1 MAHFYHFSFH
11 SSIGHHGPKRTPKQ
25 NSEEKAPKVTAPV
38 TPETAS
44 QIQAQQTTKRILRR
58 VDLRLVPILSLLY
71 LLCFLCRQ
79 NIGNAKT
86 YHMTYDLHLTTQ
98 QYQIALTAF
107 FLSYSTFDIPCN
119 IMLKKLR
126 PSVWLPL
133 MTLLSGVITVCMGVV
148 KNADE
153 LIVVRTFLGMTECGL
168 FPGVA
173 YVITMW
179 YCKKEAQFRQALFFC
194 AASMAGAFAGLL
206 AVGLSKMDGL
216 GGQEG
221 WRWILIIE
229 GLLTVGVAICA
240 FFIVLDTPDRA
251 KFLTKEEKEFLL
263 RRLEVDQFGEEEDE
277 LTEAEKARIHTD
289 LPKSQIFKSVFTDW
303 HIYAHILVFY
313 GISCPLYS
321 ISLCLPS
328 IVQELGY
335 TSAQAN
341 FLTVPIYITACLLSL
356 LTAYLSDR
364 TGMRAVFIAIS
375 YTTMF
380 TGFLIAALRPGHF
393 PGLAYAGLF
402 IAACGVYPAFPGMI
416 TWCSNNLAS
425 SGKRAIAM
433 ALHIGMGSFGG
444 AMGANFYRVQ
454 DKPLYRLGHWLNLGF
469 VCVGGVAIAVIYFS
483 YYTENKRREGVR
495 AGLVEELEKEIEKAG
510 RGKGEG
516 EKLRRGFVVKKEESL
531 ALEGD
536 MSVWFRYM
544 M

>member
-1 MAHFYHFSFH
+1 MAHFYHFNFH

-25 NSEEKAPKVTAPV
+25 NSEKKAPKVTAPV

-44 QIQAQQTTKRILRR
+44 EIQAQETTKRILRR
-58 VDLRLVPILSLLY
+58 VDLRLVPILSFLY

-133 MTLLSGVITVCMGVV
+133 VTLLSGIITVCMGVV

-153 LIVVRTFLGMTECGL
+153 LIVVRMLLGMTECGL

-206 AVGLSKMDGL
+206 AVGLSKMNGL

-229 GLLTVGVAICA
+229 GLLTVVVAICA
-240 FFIVLDTPDRA
+240 FFVVLDTPDRA

-328 IVQELGY
+328 IVLELGY

-356 LTAYLSDR
+356 STAYLSDR
-364 TGMRAVFIAIS
+364 TGRRAMFIAIS

-380 TGFLIAALRPGHF
+380 TGFLIAALRPGHL

-483 YYTENKRREGVR
+483 YYTENKRRESVC
-495 AGLVEELEKEIEKAG
+495 AGLVEELEREIEKAG
-510 RGKGEG
+510 RGTEEG
-516 EKLRRGFVVKKEESL
+516 EKLRRQFVVKKEESL

-536 MSVWFRYM
+536 MSVWFRYIM
-544 M
+544 

>member
-1 MAHFYHFSFH
+1 MVHFYHFNFH
-11 SSIGHHGPKRTPKQ
+11 SSIGHNGPKRPPKQ
-25 NSEEKAPKVTAPV
+25 DPEKKPPKVTIPAI
-38 TPETAS
+38 PETAS
-44 QIQAQQTTKRILRR
+44 EILGQQTTKSILRR
-58 VDLRLVPILSLLY
+58 IDLRLVPILSLLY
-71 LLCFLCRQ
+71 LLCFICRQ

-98 QYQIALTAF
+98 EYQIALTAF

-133 MTLLSGVITVCMGVV
+133 VTLLSGIVTVCMGIVE
-148 KNADE
+148 NADE
-153 LIVVRTFLGMTECGL
+153 LIVVRMFLGMTECGL

-221 WRWILIIE
+221 WRWILIVE
-229 GLLTVGVAICA
+229 GLLTAAVAICA
-240 FFIVLDTPDRA
+240 FFVVLDTPDRV
-251 KFLTKEEKEFLL
+251 KFLTKDEKEFLL

-277 LTEAEKARIHTD
+277 LTEAEKALIHTE

-313 GISCPLYS
+313 GITCPLYS

-328 IVQELGY
+328 IVYELGY
-335 TSAQAN
+335 TSTEAN
-341 FLTVPIYITACLLSL
+341 FLTVPIYITACMLSL

-364 TGMRAVFIAIS
+364 TGKRAVFIAIS
-375 YTTMF
+375 YTIMF
-380 TGFLIAALRPGHF
+380 TGFLMAALRPGHL

-402 IAACGVYPAFPGMI
+402 IAACGIYPAFPGMI
-416 TWCSNNLAS
+416 TWCSNNLAP

-444 AMGANFYRVQ
+444 AMGANFYRPQ
-454 DKPLYRLGHWLNLGF
+454 DKPLYRLGNWLNLGF
-469 VCVGGVAIAVIYFS
+469 VCVGGVAIAVIYYS
-483 YYTENKRREGVR
+483 YHTENKRREGVC
-495 AGLVEELEKEIEKAG
+495 AGLVEELEKKIENAG
-510 RGKGEG
+510 RGTEEG
-516 EKLRRGFVVKKEESL
+516 EKLRRDFVVKKEESL

-536 MSVWFRYM
+536 TSVWFRYM